1 MTKKPTEPKIGDKM
15 PDHTIYAG
23 VSSKTGNQLFIPDPD
38 HKAGSVPE
46 GHGRPLMTF
55 DEVQEALKNLTEHGH
70 HFRLPTN

>member
-1 MTKKPTEPKIGDKM
+1 MTQKPTEPKIGDKC
-15 PDHTIYAG
+15 PNTRFTPASPQKRATSY
-23 VSSKTGNQLFIPDPD
+23 SYLIPIT
-38 HKAGSVPE
+38 KREAFQ